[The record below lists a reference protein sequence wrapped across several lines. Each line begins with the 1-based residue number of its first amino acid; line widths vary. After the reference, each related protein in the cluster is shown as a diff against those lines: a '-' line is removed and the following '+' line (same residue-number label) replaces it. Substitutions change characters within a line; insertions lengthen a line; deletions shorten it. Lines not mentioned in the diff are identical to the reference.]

1 MCRDAGLAYFIERDS
16 NMIKICVKGIIE
28 IYEILRVLEFDS
40 DRKRMSVIVRR
51 ESDGKIIN
59 FMKGADMVII

>member
-59 FMKGADMVII
+59 FMKGADMVMI